1 MARIDI
7 IGEIDAEIA
16 RLQQARALL
25 SESGSGEA
33 KRRPGRPIGSGAA
46 KNKLTALPA
55 IAKAQPRRKISAAG
69 RARISAAMKARWAK
83 VRRVAKKAAGVAA
96 KAVPVAAKPGAQRK
110 RQRRQPARKFQP
122 RRLPSPRPLRPLH
135 RIPKLRCSGSLAFVR
150 WCCQAKPFARMW
162 RFGTVRPYAPVL
174 LPHPR

>member
-1 MARIDI
+1 MARVDI
-7 IGEIDAEIA
+7 IGEIDAEIS

-46 KNKLTALPA
+46 KNKLAALPA

-96 KAVPVAAKPGAQRK
+96 KAVPVAAKPGVTKKAAKKTTSKKVPTKKTTQS
-110 RQRRQPARKFQP
+110 QATTAA
-122 RRLPSPRPLRPLH
+122 SPTP
-135 RIPKLRCSGSLAFVR
+135 
-150 WCCQAKPFARMW
+150 
-162 RFGTVRPYAPVL
+162 
-174 LPHPR
+174 